1 VSVRRQN
8 STSVEA
14 LIWGFDWISWTVE
27 IIRKTTAPLARRLC
41 YEDREMHGAQA
52 VSIKMKIA
60 ISTLIIAMGSCSC
73 CASKSV
79 GLANSRAQRPS
90 NAPCISAEPQL
101 IIG

>member
-1 VSVRRQN
+1 MSVRRQN

-14 LIWGFDWISWTVE
+14 LIWGFDWTVE

-73 CASKSV
+73 CASKS
-79 GLANSRAQRPS
+79 GWFSKFSGPKAL
-90 NAPCISAEPQL
+90 
-101 IIG
+101 

>member
-14 LIWGFDWISWTVE
+14 LIWGFDWTVE

-73 CASKSV
+73 CASKS
-79 GLANSRAQRPS
+79 GWFSKFSGPKAL
-90 NAPCISAEPQL
+90 
-101 IIG
+101 